1 MPALL
6 LDTSSNKTSIKI
18 KDNLH
23 TEFTQIIDTTN
34 HRLDN
39 QDAINNT
46 SGAGTHIN
54 GDIYHSFGKIKI
66 ASSINNFDYVFC
78 QLFNSEKTNLAH
90 GDGNPNIGDIPT
102 DSSDW
107 GIFDTWNITNDFIYP
122 QSSNDISVKPFSI
135 STSSITVNYAGY
147 YKISVSILG
156 SNDDLTNNRMGF
168 FARFKKNTNFIGPVA
183 GTYIRTGDN
192 ALNANDNAS
201 SRANSLYL
209 STIVQLSASD
219 QVSVYTTASNNNNIN
234 IKAIAGYSQFLIERI
249 N

>member
-1 MPALL
+1 MPALS
-6 LDTSSNKTSIKI
+6 LDTSSDKTCIKI

-23 TEFTQIIDTTN
+23 TELTQIIETTN

-46 SGAGTHIN
+46 SGSGTHIN
-54 GDIYHSFGKIKI
+54 GEIYHSFGKIKI

-78 QLFNSEKTNLAH
+78 QLTNSEKTNIAH
-90 GDGNPNIGDIPT
+90 GDGNPNSGDVPT
-102 DSSDW
+102 NSSDW
-107 GIFDTWNITNDFIYP
+107 EIFDTWNITSDFIYP
-122 QSSNDISVKPFSI
+122 QSSNNISVKPFSI

-156 SNDDLTNNRMGF
+156 SNDEITNNRMGI
-168 FARFKKNTNFIGPVA
+168 FARLKKNTDFIGPVA
-183 GTYIRTGDN
+183 STYIKTGEN
-192 ALNANDNAS
+192 ILNTNDNSS

-219 QVSVYTTASNNNNIN
+219 QVSVFTAASNSNNIN